1 MRALDTRNGG
11 AICLIAAICT
21 LCAVSMLGIRARAA
35 EPATAPTPA
44 DIMNF
49 PAATERMALTPEQE
63 AKFRQVRLARAS
75 SALSDLDAAET
86 PEKRFYALPDAA
98 MGAFY
103 LDRYPQ
109 AAQLAAESLE
119 KAETFRNDW
128 NYGNAVHRA
137 HTVRG
142 LLALR
147 DGDIARAVAEMHEA
161 GATPGSP
168 QLNSF
173 GPSMALAKGLLGVGQ
188 SKEVLGYLEQCRSFW
203 KSGETWLALWEDKI
217 RAGATPNFIMNL
229 W

>member
-11 AICLIAAICT
+11 SISLAVAICILCSVST
-21 LCAVSMLGIRARAA
+21 LSIRARAA
-35 EPATAPTPA
+35 EPAMTPTPA
-44 DIMNF
+44 EIMNF
-49 PAATERMALTPEQE
+49 PAETERMALTPDQE

-75 SALSDLDAAET
+75 SALSELEAAET
-86 PEKRFYALPDAA
+86 PEKRFYSLPDAA

-109 AAQLAAESLE
+109 AGQLATESLE
-119 KAETFRNDW
+119 KAETFKNDW
-128 NYGNAVHRA
+128 NYGNAIHRA

-173 GPSMALAKGLLGVGQ
+173 GPSMVLAKGLLEAGQ

-203 KSGETWLALWEDKI
+203 KLGETWLALWEDKI